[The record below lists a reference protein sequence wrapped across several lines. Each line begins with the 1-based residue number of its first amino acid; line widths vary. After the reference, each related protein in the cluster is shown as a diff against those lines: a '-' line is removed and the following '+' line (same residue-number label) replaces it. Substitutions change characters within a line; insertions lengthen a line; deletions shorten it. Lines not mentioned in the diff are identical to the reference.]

1 MLSGIISIVSSVSLL
16 LGSFLLLTGAIGLL
30 RFPDVYSRMHATGV
44 SETLGA
50 GLILFALML
59 QSPSFIVFF
68 KLLFIFLFLWL
79 TGPTAGHTLAKAA
92 QHGGLRP
99 LAEEHNGNNQ

>member
-1 MLSGIISIVSSVSLL
+1 MLSDIISAGLLVLGSLL
-16 LGSFLLLTGAIGLL
+16 LLIGALGLL
-30 RFPDVYSRMHATGV
+30 RFPDVYSRMHAIGV

-50 GLILFALML
+50 GLILVGLMF
-59 QSPSFIVFF
+59 QSTSPIVFF

-79 TGPTAGHTLAKAA
+79 TSPTAGHTLVKAA

-99 LAEEHNGNNQ
+99 MAEERDGSNE

>member
-1 MLSGIISIVSSVSLL
+1 MLNDIISSVLL
-16 LGSFLLLTGAIGLL
+16 MLGSFLLLTGALGLL
-30 RFPDVYSRMHATGV
+30 RFPDVYSRMHAAGL

-50 GLILFALML
+50 GLVLIALML
-59 QSPSFIVFF
+59 QSTSLIVFF
-68 KLLFIFLFLWL
+68 KLLFILLFLWL

-99 LAEEHNGNNQ
+99 LVEDRNDGNQ